1 LELLAHS
8 RAVREPLLRVFL
20 IVGQVGDEGL
30 AGAIVLCQPLD
41 GVYEVAHA
49 LAPYEAGVFVEEGIE
64 SPLALVK
71 GVREVAVSDGY
82 VDAVWRFFDSR

>member
-1 LELLAHS
+1 LGLLGRFAK
-8 RAVREPLLRVFL
+8 RPLRVFL
-20 IVGQVGDEGL
+20 VGGWVGDEGL
-30 AGAIVLCQPLD
+30 ARIFVIAPGHSLD